1 MADRCSV
8 NSIFKRLTNKKKLVL
23 VGILS
28 IIPAF
33 IMEYVFVFL
42 IFGGS
47 GTRNST
53 AIHAAFIAS
62 LACGGAC
69 LILLQ
74 SIYGGLTEPPK
85 EPPAFEAGAVQLEA
99 LQGADLEEALAKQH
113 LDLVD
118 SITQRINSEVD
129 ALIIDMNITCQ
140 SLLSTVESVTEN
152 AQDTQMQMVN
162 TSQLLDGSNGNVQR
176 VAASITEL
184 AQSTREIAEQSST
197 ATVIAQRARSETDR
211 VRQTIQSLELAIGK
225 IGDMG
230 GLIAGIAS
238 KTNLLA
244 LNATIEA
251 ARAGQAGRG
260 FAVVAEEVK
269 ALASQTAGATSEI
282 ANQLTAVRSATRDV
296 ADVVRAVVEIIEEIT
311 NACGA
316 IAAAT
321 EQQSVTTGTINFNIE
336 ETADDSRMVSDV
348 LKEVTTKAI
357 DTTER
362 TLVLSS
368 LAKEL
373 SGQAD
378 NIELT
383 MARLVGGLKAA

>member
-8 NSIFKRLTNKKKLVL
+8 ISIFKRLTIKQKLGL

-28 IIPAF
+28 IIPT
-33 IMEYVFVFL
+33 FVLGYICVSL

-47 GTRNST
+47 GIKNGS
-53 AIHAAFIAS
+53 AISAAFIV
-62 LACGGAC
+62 LIACGAAC

-74 SIYGGLTEPPK
+74 NIYGGLTVPLK
-85 EPPAFEAGAVQLEA
+85 EPHAFEAEAVHLEV
-99 LQGADLEEALAKQH
+99 LQGVGLEEALAKQR

-129 ALIIDMNITCQ
+129 ALVIDMNITCQ

-152 AQDTQMQMVN
+152 AQDTQMRMVN
-162 TSQLLDGSNGNVQR
+162 TSQLLDGSNVNVQR

-197 ATVIAQRARSETDR
+197 ATIIAQRARSETDR
-211 VRQTIQSLELAIGK
+211 VRQTIQSLEQAIGK

-282 ANQLTAVRSATRDV
+282 ASQLTAVRSATRDV
-296 ADVVRAVVEIIEEIT
+296 ADVVRAVVKIIEEIT

-336 ETADDSRMVSDV
+336 ETADDSRAVSDV

-378 NIELT
+378 NVERT

>member
-1 MADRCSV
+1 MI
-8 NSIFKRLTNKKKLVL
+8 SIFERLTIKQKLGL
-23 VGILS
+23 LGILS

-33 IMEYVFVFL
+33 IMGYIFVFL

-62 LACGGAC
+62 LACGGTC

-74 SIYGGLTEPPK
+74 SIYGGLREPPK
-85 EPPAFEAGAVQLEA
+85 EPPAFEAEAVQLEA
-99 LQGADLEEALAKQH
+99 LQGAGLEEALAKQH

-129 ALIIDMNITCQ
+129 ALVIDMNVTCQ

-282 ANQLTAVRSATRDV
+282 ASQLTAVRSATRDV

-336 ETADDSRMVSDV
+336 ETADDSRKVSDV

-378 NIELT
+378 NVERT